1 MFLSESPYQVI
12 PQCTCLCLLKASSL
26 CKNKFLDYLKKE
38 PINWLIDWQ
47 IQKKFNPEVC
57 EGRMVNVHFIL

>member
-1 MFLSESPYQVI
+1 MQKYISGLFE
-12 PQCTCLCLLKASSL
+12 
-26 CKNKFLDYLKKE
+26 KE

-47 IQKKFNPEVC
+47 IQKILNPEVC